1 MGLHSLPRLHHRTD
15 DLFTCHR
22 KDRGFGH
29 FTENISY
36 SLVFIN
42 LLGDI
47 LTPVITARALK
58 MVPKKDKKRK

>member
-1 MGLHSLPRLHHRTD
+1 MGLHSLTRLHHHID
-15 DLFTCHR
+15 GLFTCHR
-22 KDRGFGH
+22 NDRGFGY
-29 FTENISY
+29 FTEHISF